1 MQRIDIDKIKAHV
14 ERNKRRYIIGGAVA
28 GTIALALI
36 TCYIMRRGF
45 TPRMY
50 IRPKSKENVY
60 TFKMQGASSY
70 SQGRKNGLALQ
81 TVPGTSFAGPVSQTL
96 GNASPIIF
104 ANGDVKSKITTNVYK
119 NKKGHPGYL
128 TGCIDTNDVFE
139 SQKKAASAF
148 GISDKAMSEHLKGK
162 LPDANGHHF
171 ERVIVQ

>member
-1 MQRIDIDKIKAHV
+1 MQRIDIDKIKAHI

-28 GTIALALI
+28 GTITLALI
-36 TCYIMRRGF
+36 TRYVMRRGF

-50 IRPKSKENVY
+50 IRPKSSEDVHTTNL
-60 TFKMQGASSY
+60 QGDSSY
-70 SQGRKNGLALQ
+70 SQGLKNGLALQ
-81 TVPGTSFAGPVSQTL
+81 TVPGTSFAGPVSQTH

-104 ANGDVKSKITTNVYK
+104 ANGDVKAKITTNVYK

-128 TGCIDTNDVFE
+128 TRCIDTSDVFE

-148 GISDKAMSEHLKGK
+148 GISDKVMSEHLKGK

-171 ERVIVQ
+171 ERVVVQ